1 MYVGRY
7 QPLMTMPLNSSVL
20 GPDVMI
26 VVVRIREQTG
36 LSS

>member
-7 QPLMTMPLNSSVL
+7 QPLMTMPLNSCVL
-20 GPDVMI
+20 GLDVMI